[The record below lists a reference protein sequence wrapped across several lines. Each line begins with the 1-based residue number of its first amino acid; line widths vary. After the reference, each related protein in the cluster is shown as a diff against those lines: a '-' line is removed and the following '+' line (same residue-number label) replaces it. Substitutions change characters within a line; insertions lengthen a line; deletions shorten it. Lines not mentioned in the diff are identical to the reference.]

1 MQKTA
6 YEVRISDWSADGCS
20 SDLGGNIL
28 VHIIG
33 KGELQGGNSNLGH
46 PLLRS
51 SRSKSRDGN
60 MCIFAYIRR
69 ARCNCS
75 GTRHLLADAV
85 KTATAGQY
93 GIAHQSDNIPP
104 GKKRFQSFQRRLIV
118 GLAVNRHYY
127 GRSEEHTSELQSL

>member
-1 MQKTA
+1 M
-6 YEVRISDWSADGCS
+6 
-20 SDLGGNIL
+20 
-28 VHIIG
+28 G

-75 GTRHLLADAV
+75 GTRHLLPDAV

-104 GKKRFQSFQRRLIV
+104 GKKRLDRKSTL
-118 GLAVNRHYY
+118 LTSSHYCAT
-127 GRSEEHTSELQSL
+127 RMPSSA

>member
-1 MQKTA
+1 M
-6 YEVRISDWSADGCS
+6 RIRDWSSDVCS
-20 SDLGGNIL
+20 SDLNIL

-85 KTATAGQY
+85 KTATAGPY
-93 GIAHQSDNIPP
+93 GIAHQSDN
-104 GKKRFQSFQRRLIV
+104 
-118 GLAVNRHYY
+118 
-127 GRSEEHTSELQSL
+127 RSEERRVGKKYVSTCRYRGSPYQ